1 MIPAIIIVVLLA
13 VVLWYA
19 LRGRAWLKE
28 QPWAKGFF
36 AWIEPIEIA
45 LYKKSETILVGRL
58 MWVGGFLVTAYD
70 SLAVFL
76 PSLDLTPI
84 TNRLLSSIPDD
95 MRSLVISAAVMGLG
109 LLINWLRK
117 RTTKPLDA
125 VVAGN

>member
-1 MIPAIIIVVLLA
+1 MIPAIIIVVLLL

-28 QPWAKGFF
+28 QPWMQGFF

-58 MWVGGFLVTAYD
+58 MWVGGFLVTGYD
-70 SLAVFL
+70 SLATFL
-76 PSLDLTPI
+76 PSLDLTPV
-84 TNRLLSSIPDD
+84 TNRALSWVSDD
-95 MRSLVISAAVMGLG
+95 LRPLVVTGAVTLIG

-117 RTTKPLDA
+117 RTTKPVDA
-125 VVAGN
+125 VAAKE

>member
-1 MIPAIIIVVLLA
+1 MLFLTVVIVLL
-13 VVLWYA
+13 VILWYA

-28 QPWAKGFF
+28 KPWAQGFF

-58 MWVGGFLVTAYD
+58 MWVGGFFVTAYD
-70 SLAVFL
+70 SLATFL

-84 TNRLLSSIPDD
+84 TNRVLSWVSDD
-95 MRSLVISAAVMGLG
+95 LRPLIVSAAVTGIG

-117 RTTKPLDA
+117 RTTKPIEA
-125 VVAGN
+125 VAAKE